1 MILITNAARLSRA
14 SPHRFSHDTAE
25 TFSPRKSTVSPAY
38 SGRSFS
44 VIYITNADIMI
55 PINSSMLIVI
65 GLARFIT
72 NCFFNFSVN
81 ASASE

>member
-14 SPHRFSHDTAE
+14 SPHRFSLDTAE
-25 TFSPRKSTVSPAY
+25 IFSPRKSTVSPAY
-38 SGRSFS
+38 SGRSLP
-44 VIYITNADIMI
+44 VICITNADIII

-65 GLARFIT
+65 GLARLVT
-72 NCFFNFSVN
+72 NCFFNFNVN